1 MPELIRYSKQPD
13 TTVTNIV
20 PHDRESVTPELSQ
33 LEFDN
38 QLEGVKRQHRGVKL
52 AIAQAELAKD
62 RHNLRAKLIEVG
74 TAEIGVEIA
83 RQNFHV
89 QAYKLIEVRANAA
102 IAQDNAGAKVKEW
115 AFNQD
120 GIRNRLESLDLQVKQ
135 SQAELGAK
143 SEAFSFKGL
152 SGLAAKVTNA
162 TKAVAPAVTTDS
174 STSRSRKQA
183 S

>member
-1 MPELIRYSKQPD
+1 MPDYSRYSKQPD
-13 TTVTNIV
+13 TTVTAIA
-20 PHDRESVTPELSQ
+20 PHDRDAVTAALSQ

-52 AIAQAELAKD
+52 AIAQAELQKD
-62 RHNLRAKLIEVG
+62 RHILRAKLIEVG
-74 TAEIGVEIA
+74 TAAIGVELA

-102 IAQDNAGAKVKEW
+102 IAQDNASAKVKEW

-120 GIRNRLESLDLQVKQ
+120 GIRHKLEALDLQGQ
-135 SQAELGAK
+135 QAHAELGAK

-152 SGLAAKVTNA
+152 SSLGLGAS
-162 TKAVAPAVTTDS
+162 APAAAPTVTTDA
-174 STSRSRKQA
+174 STATRARKKA

>member
-1 MPELIRYSKQPD
+1 MPAFIKYSKQPD
-13 TTVTNIV
+13 TTVTNIAA
-20 PHDRESVTPELSQ
+20 HDREAVTPELSQ
-33 LEFDN
+33 LEFDH

-52 AIAQAELAKD
+52 AIAQAELQKD

-83 RQNFHV
+83 RQAFHT
-89 QAYKLIEVRANAA
+89 QAYKLIEARATAA

-120 GIRNRLESLDLQVKQ
+120 GIRNRLEALDLGIKQ
-135 SQAELGAK
+135 SQAELEVK
-143 SEAFSFKGL
+143 NNAFSFKGL
-152 SGLAAKVTNA
+152 SSLVASA
-162 TKAVAPAVTTDS
+162 TKAVAAAVTTDS
-174 STSRSRKQA
+174 STSRSRKKA